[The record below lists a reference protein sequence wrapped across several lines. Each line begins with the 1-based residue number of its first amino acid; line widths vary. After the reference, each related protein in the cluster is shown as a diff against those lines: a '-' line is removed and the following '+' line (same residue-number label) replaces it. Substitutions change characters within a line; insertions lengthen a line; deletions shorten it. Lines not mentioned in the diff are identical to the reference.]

1 MSQLAVNTD
10 QSVIKS
16 FADNVISI
24 SDLVTENS
32 YDRYNFKNV
41 ELTNCEFIKSIMT
54 YMKAK
59 YSIWISCVF
68 DSVDF
73 SFSDFSYAKFINC
86 KFINC
91 TYALCNFD
99 RTSFVKCKFMDDK
112 ILNEYLKFTHML
124 DTTIDVEPEHISNYM
139 HHMNDYSPMI
149 NAMLSLMHQKAYPF
163 HYVKLNERGKHNM
176 HH

>member
-16 FADNVISI
+16 LSNDVISI

-59 YSIWISCVF
+59 YSIWINCVF

-73 SFSDFSYAKFINC
+73 SFSNLSYAKFINC

-91 TYALCNFD
+91 TYTLCNFD
-99 RTSFVKCKFMDDK
+99 RTSFVKCKFMNDK
-112 ILNEYLKFTHML
+112 ILNEYLKFTHMI
-124 DTTIDVEPEHISNYM
+124 DTTIDVDLKYINNYM
-139 HHMNDYSPMI
+139 NHMDNYSPMI
-149 NAMLSLMHQKAYPF
+149 NAMLSLMHQKAYPL
-163 HYVKLNERGKHNM
+163 HYVQLTEHGKNNIHR
-176 HH
+176 